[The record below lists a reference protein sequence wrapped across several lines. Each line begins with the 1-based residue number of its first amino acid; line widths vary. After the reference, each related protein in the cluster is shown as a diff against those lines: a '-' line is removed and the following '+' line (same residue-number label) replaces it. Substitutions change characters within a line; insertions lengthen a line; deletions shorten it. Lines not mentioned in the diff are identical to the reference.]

1 MHPLTERLAAMGP
14 DALEGGLIAL
24 DSISRPMQ
32 VREIEH
38 ALRRHGV
45 PKSRAVKIASSIKGL
60 NIIAVL
66 GPEHG

>member
-1 MHPLTERLAAMGP
+1 MHPVTERLAAMGP
-14 DALEGGLIAL
+14 EALEGGLIAL
-24 DSISRPMQ
+24 DSVSRPLQ

-45 PKSRAVKIASSIKGL
+45 PRSRAVKIASSIKGL
-60 NIIAVL
+60 SIIAIM